1 MFVKSVSENGNW
13 SRVDRETP
21 ILSLRFAVCNENFRK
36 TCFVSVDSC
45 YLFFALYFHVDGTV
59 ELDYAVENSFSF
71 NDNSLVAEKG
81 SFRGFDSVSAVFRGI
96 RFNWSRESGKIVITD
111 AFAGRRDFDS
121 LTIE

>member
-1 MFVKSVSENGNW
+1 MLVKSVSANGNW
-13 SRVDRETP
+13 SRLDRETP
-21 ILSLRFAVCNENFRK
+21 ILALRFAVCNEKWRE

-59 ELDYAVENSFSF
+59 ELNYAVENSFSF
-71 NDNSLVAEKG
+71 PDNSLVTEKG

-96 RFNWSRESGKIVITD
+96 RFHWSRESGKIFISD
-111 AFAGRRDFDS
+111 AFAGRRDFDA